1 MEDRPVEGLRG
12 NKNSKR
18 RNEISMTGAW
28 SVRHPASK
36 RRHCWRKG
44 RAKRSMAPLRARAGP

>member
-18 RNEISMTGAW
+18 RSEISMTGAG

-36 RRHCWRKG
+36 RRHCWRRG
-44 RAKRSMAPLRARAGP
+44 CAKRSMAQLGARAGP